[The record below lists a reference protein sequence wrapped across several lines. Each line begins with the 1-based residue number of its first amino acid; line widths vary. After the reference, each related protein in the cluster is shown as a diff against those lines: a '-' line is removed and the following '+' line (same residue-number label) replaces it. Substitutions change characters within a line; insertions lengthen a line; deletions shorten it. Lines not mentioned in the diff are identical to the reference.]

1 MLPVRYTRTPAVPSF
16 HISYKY
22 NDCAPI
28 LILQPDTMSVPYVAV
43 SLRYAWRYRFA
54 AHVVLGG
61 GYFFRADASDVG
73 LTETS
78 AATIHCPGWCR

>member
-28 LILQPDTMSVPYVAV
+28 LTMLPGAMS
-43 SLRYAWRYRFA
+43 
-54 AHVVLGG
+54 
-61 GYFFRADASDVG
+61 FRAQRQCADVCMWQV
-73 LTETS
+73 
-78 AATIHCPGWCR
+78 A